1 MKDLL
6 QGLDDPASKWG
17 NGTNRHYCRGP
28 AFSVLGVMIDHVS
41 KTSDS
46 LLIDDSEA
54 TVEGLRSYLIP
65 RFDVVTA
72 CNGLEGLKVFEEKE
86 NRPDL
91 VITDLVMPLV
101 SGIGLIS
108 LLKKQS
114 PGTPIIAMTGWGKY
128 PQELA
133 TEVNADTI
141 LMKPF
146 DLEELDQSMDKLLV
160 NSIR

>member
-1 MKDLL
+1 MPQK
-6 QGLDDPASKWG
+6 P
-17 NGTNRHYCRGP
+17 R
-28 AFSVLGVMIDHVS
+28 V
-41 KTSDS
+41 

-54 TVEGLRSYLIP
+54 TVEGLRNYLLP

-72 CNGLEGLKVFEEKE
+72 CNGLEGLKVFEENEK
-86 NRPDL
+86 RPDL

-108 LLKKQS
+108 LLKNQS
-114 PGTPIIAMTGWGKY
+114 PGTPIIAMTGWGQD
-128 PQELA
+128 PSELA
-133 TEVNADTI
+133 TVVKADMI

-160 NSIR
+160 NRIR

>member
-1 MKDLL
+1 MSQK
-6 QGLDDPASKWG
+6 P
-17 NGTNRHYCRGP
+17 R
-28 AFSVLGVMIDHVS
+28 I
-41 KTSDS
+41 

-54 TVEGLRSYLIP
+54 TVEGLRNYLIP

-72 CNGLEGLKVFEEKE
+72 CNGLVGLKVFEEKE

-108 LLKKQS
+108 LLKNKS
-114 PGTPIIAMTGWGKY
+114 PGTPIIAMTGWGQD
-128 PQELA
+128 PSELA
-133 TEVNADTI
+133 TVVKADMI

-146 DLEELDQSMDKLLV
+146 DLEELDKSLNSLLV
-160 NSIR
+160 KSIP